1 LSSSRMH
8 LSANTPQQLVAAD
21 PNLPRTVQGL
31 RTSNL
36 SFFEAVWSTAK
47 TCTHLTALKQRFYW
61 LPGPHPAY
69 VNGPVAPP
77 ATRDRTYSTVV
88 DIVSQGG
95 LEWVKVSSVTEK
107 RIIWDLT
114 RAGWAADSSSE
125 ESEDVQADD
134 GLNLEGLLK
143 QAEALVKA
151 SQATRV
157 R

>member
-1 LSSSRMH
+1 M
-8 LSANTPQQLVAAD
+8 
-21 PNLPRTVQGL
+21 
-31 RTSNL
+31 
-36 SFFEAVWSTAK
+36 
-47 TCTHLTALKQRFYW
+47 
-61 LPGPHPAY
+61 
-69 VNGPVAPP
+69 
-77 ATRDRTYSTVV
+77 V
-88 DIVSQGG
+88 DIVSRGG